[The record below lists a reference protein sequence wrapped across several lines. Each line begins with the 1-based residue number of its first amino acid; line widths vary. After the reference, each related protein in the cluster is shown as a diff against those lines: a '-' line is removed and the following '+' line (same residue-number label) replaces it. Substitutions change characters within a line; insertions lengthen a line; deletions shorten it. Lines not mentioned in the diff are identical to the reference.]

1 VGIKADDTI
10 LAINDHYIFTI
21 AELRESVSQLVPG
34 SKAVVRYRHHSTI
47 LDVPV
52 TVGAIQRFVWAR
64 DARFSLKGHEMVDGW
79 PRNAVF
85 AVPENDR

>member
-1 VGIKADDTI
+1 MILTAVTPGGPADQVGIKADDTI

-21 AELRESVSQLVPG
+21 AELRESVSQLIPG

-52 TVGAIQRFVWAR
+52 TVGAIQ
-64 DARFSLKGHEMVDGW
+64 
-79 PRNAVF
+79 
-85 AVPENDR
+85 